1 MKICVVGLGYVGLAN
16 AILLAQHNEVVALDI
31 VPEKVEMINK
41 RISPIEDE
49 DIKKYLQKDTINIY
63 ATISKKEAYADAK
76 YIIIATPTDYDI
88 ETGYFNTVSIE
99 NSIKDILEFNAE
111 AIIMIRSTIPLGYIK
126 SIQKQFQ
133 KDNILFSPEFLRE
146 GKALYDNLYPSRIV
160 VGGNREYSEEFANL
174 LKKGAL
180 KQNIPILYTDSNE
193 AEAIKLFSNTYLAM
207 RVAYFNE
214 IDTYAKINDLNT
226 MQVINGV
233 GLDPRIG
240 THYNN
245 PSFGYG
251 GYCLPKDTQQ
261 LLKNFQDVPQSLIGA
276 IVTSNIKRK
285 LFIAEDIIKQQPK
298 IVGIYKLAMKKGSDN
313 FRVSAI
319 LDIINILKNN
329 GIKVIIYEPLLKE
342 KEYNQ
347 CEIVETLEKLKKQ
360 SDIVIAN
367 RLSQNLI
374 DIKEKVYTRDVF
386 HHDE

>member
-160 VGGNREYSEEFANL
+160 VGGNREYGEEFANL

-226 MQVINGV
+226 MQIINGV

-329 GIKVIIYEPLLKE
+329 GLKVIIYEPLLKE